1 MRTATL
7 KHRVTISRDGPIAN
21 SHKTGLATVA
31 EGVKCLIL
39 PADPRM
45 LAARGL
51 DLSQGYDI
59 YFNGDANVKVGDLV
73 THGDKRY
80 KISGLRPYN
89 GISGNVDH
97 IEAVAALQGA

>member
-21 SHKTGLATVA
+21 SHKTGLAQIATN
-31 EGVKCLIL
+31 VKCLIL

-59 YFNGDANVKVGDLV
+59 HFNSDADIKVGDLV
-73 THGDKRY
+73 THGDRRF
-80 KISGLRPYN
+80 KISGLRPYT

-97 IEAVAALQGA
+97 IEAVAGLQGA